1 MIEITSVGGYNEVG
15 KNCTAVKIGKDV
27 FVLDIGIYLESYIK
41 LTQDE
46 DIVRHD
52 ASDLMEIG
60 AIPDISSITDWKDN
74 LRMILPTHAHLDHIG
89 GIPYLAGKLKS
100 PIMCTP
106 FTSEVLRAIISDKEV
121 KVGNK
126 ISSMSSNSI
135 FNFSDDIKIEF
146 VHMTHSTPHT
156 VMIAFHTKQGIIVYA
171 NDFKFDLFPTLG
183 KKPNFK
189 RLEELGKKGVYAM
202 IADST
207 YAGDAR
213 RMPSEAVAKQKLME
227 VMLGTDSKNKTLIA
241 TTFSSHIAR
250 LASMVE
256 FGKKLNRKIV
266 FLGRSLAKYTAAA
279 EKAGII
285 NFKKDVEIVK
295 YSSQIKKRLRQ
306 IYPEKHKY
314 LLVVTGHQGEPGA
327 TLSKIANGEFKFALG
342 QEDHIIFSCKTIP
355 TPTNIDNRARLEAT
369 LKGLHARIFKDVHE
383 SGHAARE
390 DLRDLISILKP
401 KHIIPAHGNDSMRG
415 ALAELAV
422 EMGYQ
427 KGNNVHLMRD
437 GQRIRI

>member
-1 MIEITSVGGYNEVG
+1 M
-15 KNCTAVKIGKDV
+15 
-27 FVLDIGIYLESYIK
+27 
-41 LTQDE
+41 
-46 DIVRHD
+46 
-52 ASDLMEIG
+52 
-60 AIPDISSITDWKDN
+60 
-74 LRMILPTHAHLDHIG
+74 
-89 GIPYLAGKLKS
+89 
-100 PIMCTP
+100 
-106 FTSEVLRAIISDKEV
+106 
-121 KVGNK
+121 
-126 ISSMSSNSI
+126 
-135 FNFSDDIKIEF
+135 
-146 VHMTHSTPHT
+146 
-156 VMIAFHTKQGIIVYA
+156 
-171 NDFKFDLFPTLG
+171 
-183 KKPNFK
+183 
-189 RLEELGKKGVYAM
+189 
-202 IADST
+202 
-207 YAGDAR
+207 
-213 RMPSEAVAKQKLME
+213 
-227 VMLGTDSKNKTLIA
+227 
-241 TTFSSHIAR
+241 
-250 LASMVE
+250 
-256 FGKKLNRKIV
+256 

-401 KHIIPAHGNDSMRG
+401 KHIIPAHGNDSMRD